1 MNEKKYYIYPVLNV
15 LTISENEDDVKDKSH
30 LIVYI
35 YNEDELKFFERLKSI
50 RAFNFYLN
58 CKRYFKTET
67 VIK

>member
-1 MNEKKYYIYPVLNV
+1 MNEKKYYIMSVLGV
-15 LTISENEDDVKDKSH
+15 LTISEDEKEVEGKSH

-35 YNEDELKFFERLKSI
+35 YNEDELKFFNQLKSI

-67 VIK
+67 VIR